1 MTTLHRTAAGLAL
14 ALSAVTLA
22 SAATTAARGG
32 KAVYEAVCA
41 SCHAT
46 GANGAPAIGDR
57 AAWRQRASLGLQEL
71 TRNAITGVRKMPAH
85 GGQANLS
92 DLEITR
98 AVAYIVSGGTSFDT
112 DKAYTLAKLRSGAQL
127 VQERCVTC
135 HAQGTDGAP
144 RIGSLDD
151 WRPRLPNGVPALV
164 QSAINGHKA
173 MPARGGLNNV
183 SDPEIR
189 AAIEYMIARP

>member
-1 MTTLHRTAAGLAL
+1 MISLHRTAAGLAL
-14 ALSAVTLA
+14 VFFATTLA
-22 SAATTAARGG
+22 WAAPGDRGG
-32 KAVYEAVCA
+32 KAVYEAVCS
-41 SCHAT
+41 SCHAAGT
-46 GANGAPAIGDR
+46 EGAPVITDR

-85 GGQANLS
+85 GGQAKLS

-112 DKAYTLAKLRSGAQL
+112 HKAYTLAKLRSGAQL
-127 VQERCVTC
+127 VQERCTSC

-151 WRPRLPNGVPALV
+151 WRPRLPNGVQALV
-164 QSAINGHKA
+164 KSAIGGHKS
-173 MPARGGLNNV
+173 MPARGGLNDV